1 MASPAISVI
10 MSAYNAAQYV
20 RQAVESIL
28 SQTFGDFEFIVV
40 DDGSTDSTREILS
53 TYRDER
59 IRVLTQASQGPGAAR
74 NRALQEA
81 RAEFVAIM
89 DADDISMPD
98 RFEREM
104 AVFRTAPDVH
114 LVTCR
119 TALIDGSGRP
129 TGERYPWKFPRAL
142 RFRPIPGI
150 TRAYRVEG
158 SLVEGILE
166 TNFVAHP
173 SVMYRRNVVASL
185 GGYDPRLR
193 RGQDFDLWFRMARAG
208 CQFAYIDDDL
218 VLYRRH
224 PENTSVEMQILS
236 ARSALQLYEKCLADG
251 RNNARLRALVLRAM
265 GRRQKD
271 LADLLMS
278 LGRRAEARRLYA
290 QAAKNAPE
298 AEQIVAHV
306 LTALRLP
313 NFPVMRWFRRA
324 TRMRIVTSPDQR
336 GET

>member
-1 MASPAISVI
+1 

-28 SQTFGDFEFIVV
+28 SQTFGDFEFIVIN
-40 DDGSTDSTREILS
+40 DGSTDGTREVLEGV
-53 TYRDER
+53 RDD
-59 IRVLTQASQGPGAAR
+59 RVRLLHQENVGLMRSLNRGLRLAR
-74 NRALQEA
+74 GEYIA
-81 RAEFVAIM
+81 RM

-173 SVMYRRNVVASL
+173 SVMYRRDVVASL
-185 GGYDPRLR
+185 GGYDPCLR
-193 RGQDFDLWFRMARAG
+193 RGEDFDLWFRMARAG

-218 VLYRRH
+218 ILYRRH
-224 PENTSVEMQILS
+224 PENTSVEMRILD

-251 RNNARLRALVLRAM
+251 RDNARLRALVLRAM

-278 LGRRAEARRLYA
+278 LGRHAEARRLYA

-298 AEQIVAHV
+298 AEQIIAYV